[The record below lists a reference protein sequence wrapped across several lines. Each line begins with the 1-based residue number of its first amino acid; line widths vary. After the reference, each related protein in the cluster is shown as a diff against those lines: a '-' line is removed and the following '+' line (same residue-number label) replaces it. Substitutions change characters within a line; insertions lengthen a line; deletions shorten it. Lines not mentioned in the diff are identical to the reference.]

1 MHEGCPAQGP
11 TWAWGPCGG
20 SLRRTAETQPRGLF
34 GAAQPPQGPNP
45 WQPCS
50 APTHQP
56 SCSHHP
62 VLAPGSSQ
70 APPPHPIT
78 SGFLLGKEGLSPKIT
93 SQWLQSDL
101 WRGVSCGPGG
111 PPRRERPS
119 MWGPQGSLLPCS
131 PAQEWGPG
139 AVGSE
144 SPSPPSLA
152 AGGELEERMFGYFLW
167 PNYYSSLHPLCR
179 LEESA

>member
-1 MHEGCPAQGP
+1 MGLGALWGLLEKDGRNPAKRLVWSCPAPSGP
-11 TWAWGPCGG
+11 QPLAAM
-20 SLRRTAETQPRGLF
+20 LRPDSPA
-34 GAAQPPQGPNP
+34 
-45 WQPCS
+45 
-50 APTHQP
+50 

-70 APPPHPIT
+70 APPRHPIT

-119 MWGPQGSLLPCS
+119 MWGPQGSLLPCN

-139 AVGSE
+139 AVGSA